1 MKLTPG
7 SVQRIFRLLAL
18 ALGYRPGTYTV
29 SILCTDFP
37 ALPIHDQEENSAAKA
52 RLIAALH
59 EGRLIGMT
67 GAGLS
72 AWAGYPLWN
81 GTLHHL
87 ADLVTEITGDAQR
100 GADLL
105 AQNMDMLF
113 CAQRL
118 DQVVGA
124 AAFAD
129 FLSREFGPNGRTPPN
144 VLLHFALLPLR
155 HILTL
160 NFDLSCEAA
169 HASADVVFRSLSSSS
184 NESLVSF
191 FRELDAQQCPKTIF
205 HLHGQFN
212 DPLTHIALTE
222 AGYQR
227 LYSDG
232 SLFHHHF
239 RNLVISKSLLFAG
252 FGFTD
257 NDVTQI
263 FYRSARLVKAQLGD
277 QRVHYHFAIIGL
289 GTGDDRTHDDR
300 PMRQLMSDRFLT
312 DAVFYNVREDN
323 NPHAE
328 FAELLKEIADALN
341 TTIPDVLRPAE
352 PLQDMVAIADL
363 QRMENLSD
371 GFLRRVERGQEDD

>member
-1 MKLTPG
+1 MLG
-7 SVQRIFRLLAL
+7 VSSVTRKGFIL
-18 ALGYRPGTYTV
+18 YRGYTV
-29 SILCTDFP
+29 SILPTGFP
-37 ALPIHDQEENSAAKA
+37 ALPIRDQEENSAAKA
-52 RLIAALH
+52 RLIAALN

-81 GTLHHL
+81 GALHHL
-87 ADLVTEITGDAQR
+87 ADLVTEITGDARR

-118 DQVVGA
+118 GREVGH

-129 FLSREFGPNGRTPPN
+129 FIAREFGPNGRTPPN

-160 NFDLSCEAA
+160 NFDLSCEEA
-169 HASADVVFRSLSSSS
+169 HTSADVAYRSLSSSG
-184 NESLVSF
+184 NEALVSF
-191 FRELDAQQCPKTIF
+191 FRELDRQECPKTIF

-222 AGYQR
+222 TGYQR

-232 SLFHHHF
+232 ALFHHHF
-239 RNLVISKSLLFAG
+239 KNLVISKSLLFVG

-257 NDVTQI
+257 NDVTQM
-263 FYRSARLVKAQLGD
+263 FYRSTRLVKAQLGD
-277 QRVHYHFAIIGL
+277 QTVHYHFAIIGL
-289 GTGDDRTHDDR
+289 RPDDGQKNDDRA
-300 PMRQLMSDRFLT
+300 MRQYMSDRYLT
-312 DAVFYNVREDN
+312 DTVFYNVREDD

-328 FAELLKEIADALN
+328 FAELLKEIADALH
-341 TTIPDVLRPAE
+341 TTIPAVLTP
-352 PLQDMVAIADL
+352 PGPVPDMVAIADI
-363 QRMENLSD
+363 QRMENFSD